1 MLAGSFNIQY
11 VWKEWLVGIL
21 WKLASGP
28 VPQGRQEMRVVRGG
42 NEEEMQ
48 MK

>member
-21 WKLASGP
+21 WKLACG
-28 VPQGRQEMRVVRGG
+28 QLLREDRR
-42 NEEEMQ
+42 
-48 MK
+48 